1 MTREVS
7 RLCVTGTSAVTDTEK
22 GRQASGEIPSEEG
35 EPGHLQRSPGAF
47 PISGLQAEAV
57 PSDGVYSDI

>member
-1 MTREVS
+1 M
-7 RLCVTGTSAVTDTEK
+7 TGTSAVTDTEK